1 MIFAGI
7 SLTASAAFSADM
19 PVKAAKSGCVQAVDG
34 VNGKVAAWGGSYA
47 NKSIYGTTGSLSV
60 PVACE
65 WGAQFDATAASFD
78 SRFLGSGGGHY
89 FWRDPSKALVGAYGR
104 YTYWDQ
110 VGGVKV
116 AHIGPEAE
124 LYLGRVTLKGV
135 AGVEFGNKPSGTI
148 NGLTTTYDNKTRF
161 FDQMDVAYYL
171 TDNLEAYI
179 GHRYLGG
186 KHALALGG
194 EYGIQMGKTMT
205 SLFVEGRAGEGSFHG
220 VWGGVRFY
228 FGQKDKTLIRRH
240 REDDPT
246 DWGAGI
252 DGAGNTGTSTPAPA
266 VRIVDPTGE
275 C

>member
-1 MIFAGI
+1 MYCSVGVFRSVAASVIFAGI

-135 AGVEFGNKPSGTI
+135 AGVEFGNAARQSG
-148 NGLTTTYDNKTRF
+148 
-161 FDQMDVAYYL
+161 
-171 TDNLEAYI
+171 
-179 GHRYLGG
+179 
-186 KHALALGG
+186 
-194 EYGIQMGKTMT
+194 
-205 SLFVEGRAGEGSFHG
+205 
-220 VWGGVRFY
+220 
-228 FGQKDKTLIRRH
+228 
-240 REDDPT
+240 
-246 DWGAGI
+246 
-252 DGAGNTGTSTPAPA
+252 
-266 VRIVDPTGE
+266 
-275 C
+275 

>member
-1 MIFAGI
+1 M
-7 SLTASAAFSADM
+7 
-19 PVKAAKSGCVQAVDG
+19 
-34 VNGKVAAWGGSYA
+34 
-47 NKSIYGTTGSLSV
+47 
-60 PVACE
+60 
-65 WGAQFDATAASFD
+65 
-78 SRFLGSGGGHY
+78 
-89 FWRDPSKALVGAYGR
+89 
-104 YTYWDQ
+104 
-110 VGGVKV
+110 KV

-220 VWGGVRFY
+220 VWGG
-228 FGQKDKTLIRRH
+228 K
-240 REDDPT
+240 DDPT

-266 VRIVDPTGE
+266 VRIVDPT
-275 C
+275 

>member
-171 TDNLEAYI
+171 TDNLEAL
-179 GHRYLGG
+179 RPEPFL
-186 KHALALGG
+186 
-194 EYGIQMGKTMT
+194 E
-205 SLFVEGRAGEGSFHG
+205 R
-220 VWGGVRFY
+220 
-228 FGQKDKTLIRRH
+228 
-240 REDDPT
+240 
-246 DWGAGI
+246 
-252 DGAGNTGTSTPAPA
+252 
-266 VRIVDPTGE
+266 
-275 C
+275 

>member
-1 MIFAGI
+1 M
-7 SLTASAAFSADM
+7 
-19 PVKAAKSGCVQAVDG
+19 
-34 VNGKVAAWGGSYA
+34 
-47 NKSIYGTTGSLSV
+47 
-60 PVACE
+60 
-65 WGAQFDATAASFD
+65 
-78 SRFLGSGGGHY
+78 
-89 FWRDPSKALVGAYGR
+89 
-104 YTYWDQ
+104 
-110 VGGVKV
+110 
-116 AHIGPEAE
+116 
-124 LYLGRVTLKGV
+124 
-135 AGVEFGNKPSGTI
+135 
-148 NGLTTTYDNKTRF
+148 TTTYDNKTRF

-266 VRIVDPTGE
+266 VRIVDPT
-275 C
+275 